1 MFDFSEF
8 MELFEN
14 QKEDVIEKALGSVKK
29 PFNIGK
35 FTIKNKKPAILKEYI
50 FEDYD
55 SKSILTY
62 TSNGFEYTFYKDKTN
77 REYSEEDLND
87 IKMLLK
93 LVGIYHYN
101 LVLKEKEEEAKYTS
115 LNTKLPNT
123 FGYIKKISDLKNKVN
138 LADYNAYYINI
149 KGFGLINKL
158 FGVEEGDYAIKE
170 YANQLKDF
178 INEDEVLGH
187 LSGDNFVAIIK
198 RNRHQQ
204 FIDIVNSC
212 PVELKKD
219 NKKVMITITGVVGY
233 YEIEDNIDPVFITTQ
248 ASIAC
253 QYARSAKKKIVK
265 RTKELASMVDSVMA
279 IEKSFREELE
289 KGAFVIYYQPKFDI
303 KTGKIIGVETL
314 SRWINNGNVVP
325 PGLFV
330 PILEKNGDI
339 VELDLYVLDHLCQDI
354 HNYRNLGNPIVPA
367 SCNLSRSDFNDEY
380 LEDRIISIIHKYN
393 VKSEDII
400 LEVTETTNLDENER
414 LAKFITKMHQNGIR
428 TSIDDFGTGY
438 SSLSVLR
445 DFKVNEIKI
454 DRSFINREILTDS
467 DEIIIGSIIDMA
479 KRLRINI
486 ICEGVETKEQADFL
500 VKLGCN
506 SAQGFL
512 YSKPIPKAEFEA
524 LLAQNRGK

>member
-1 MFDFSEF
+1 MFDFNQFIDTFNNNDGS
-8 MELFEN
+8 MEVALN
-14 QKEDVIEKALGSVKK
+14 QVKDI
-29 PFNIGK
+29 FNIGK
-35 FTIKNKKPAILKEYI
+35 LVIKGDHNFKQKDYMLSESDNKAL
-50 FEDYD
+50 
-55 SKSILTY
+55 LTY
-62 TSNGFEYTFYKDKTN
+62 SSNGFKYLLYSDKSE
-77 REYSEEDLND
+77 RKYSEEDMND
-87 IKMLLK
+87 LKMLLK
-93 LVGIYHYN
+93 LIGIYHYN
-101 LVLKEKEEEAKYTS
+101 IVLKDKEEEAKYTS

-123 FGYIKKISDLKNKVN
+123 FGYLKKITDLQNKIN
-138 LADYNAYYINI
+138 LKEYNAYYINI

-178 INEDEVLGH
+178 MNEDEVLGH

-253 QYARSAKKKIVK
+253 QYARSAKKKMVK

-279 IEKSFREELE
+279 IEKTFREELE

-479 KRLRINI
+479 KRLNINI

-512 YSKPIPKAEFEA
+512 YSKPIPKVEFEA